1 MNAENGKVKDIND
14 CKLTL
19 ADKWILSKLNK
30 AIREVTVNM
39 EKYDMGIAL
48 AKLYDFVWSDF
59 CDWYIELTKPVL
71 YGDDEE
77 KRNSTLSV
85 LVYVLSET
93 LKLLHPFVPFITE
106 EIYQSLPVHTES
118 IMIADFPRYNSKMLY
133 TKPKKQ
139 MEEVMTVI
147 KAIRNIKVKVN
158 CAPSKK
164 VPLYIVTANKKCF
177 KDASVYIEKLAGVS
191 GISFIDDKTA
201 LTEKTVSGIT
211 ESAEI
216 YIPLGELVDT
226 EKELARLKA
235 EYNTVEAEIKR
246 ANGKLSNKGF
256 LDKAPKQLVDAEKAK
271 LEKYMD
277 ILAKLKKEIAELE

>member
-1 MNAENGKVKDIND
+1 
-14 CKLTL
+14 
-19 ADKWILSKLNK
+19 
-30 AIREVTVNM
+30 
-39 EKYDMGIAL
+39 
-48 AKLYDFVWSDF
+48 
-59 CDWYIELTKPVL
+59 
-71 YGDDEE
+71 
-77 KRNSTLSV
+77 
-85 LVYVLSET
+85 
-93 LKLLHPFVPFITE
+93 
-106 EIYQSLPVHTES
+106 
-118 IMIADFPRYNSKMLY
+118 MLY
-133 TKPKKQ
+133 TKAKKQ
-139 MEEVMTVI
+139 MDEVMTVI

-164 VPLYIVTANKKCF
+164 VPLYIVTSNKKCF
-177 KDASVYIEKLAGVS
+177 KDASVYIEKLAGIS
-191 GISFIDDKTA
+191 GISFVEDKTS

-235 EYNTVEAEIKR
+235 ECATVEAEIKR

-271 LEKYMD
+271 LDKYID